1 MNVDSCHHFVA
12 SFIYEPSCR
21 AANTCISYPRL
32 QICAIFS
39 ATITIEIRDPLRIV
53 VLKKRWEPARIPTP
67 RFINAWT
74 CKESEGSQNMV
85 PVLLDSHC
93 ENAVVWRPGD
103 LDSSKRR
110 VLFVE
115 NGEMSFSRVYAK
127 SGTMRETTIS
137 RRCESTLSGDDKDKK
152 IQGYGGD
159 RYDEKNVAKKLK
171 LPCVKF
177 TSILR

>member
-1 MNVDSCHHFVA
+1 MNVDSCHHCVA

-21 AANTCISYPRL
+21 AGNTCISYPRL
-32 QICAIFS
+32 QICAIFTT
-39 ATITIEIRDPLRIV
+39 AITSENREPLRIA

-103 LDSSKRR
+103 LDGSKRR
-110 VLFVE
+110 ELFVE

-127 SGTMRETTIS
+127 SGSGRETMLS
-137 RRCESTLSGDDKDKK
+137 RRGESSSSEDDYDK
-152 IQGYGGD
+152 
-159 RYDEKNVAKKLK
+159 
-171 LPCVKF
+171 
-177 TSILR
+177 